1 MTKTLTREELYLD
14 IQKSLENLKE
24 KFTSKNGSY
33 GGDEEGLHN
42 FKASAI
48 RFYGRDSLENQFMVA
63 MVLLDKHMV
72 TLAKNG
78 ISDKECIDRLED
90 LMAYGAIM
98 IAMRRLFD
106 TIANESVMPNPLYG
120 GVIRNSKPL

>member
-1 MTKTLTREELYLD
+1 MTKTLTRAELYLD
-14 IQKSLENLKE
+14 IQQSLENLKE
-24 KFTSKNGSY
+24 KFTSKNGAY

-48 RFYGRDSLENQFMVA
+48 RFYGSDSLENQFMVA

-106 TIANESVMPNPLYG
+106 TIANESVMPNPIYG
-120 GVIRNSKPL
+120 GFIRNSKPL